1 MILKRLTLCD
11 FGTYAGEQSLEL
23 STDGNRNVILIG
35 GKNGSGKST
44 FLEAIRLCF
53 YGRFASRSTLRQDK
67 YERYLLDRIHRD
79 PSTAVPS
86 RSASVQIEFDYGD
99 QNGIRTYAAVRRW
112 ERTPSGGVN
121 ERFDLSC
128 DRTPITDVDSAHWQ
142 DFVQELIPIGVCDLF
157 FFDGEK
163 VQLLAED
170 DTDRKTLSDAVR
182 DLLGTDI
189 IEKLNADLN
198 IYRSRAVQR
207 AASED
212 QTATELANLNKE
224 AENLRTR
231 RDLFKMET
239 ESADAIVAALISDVQ
254 TLEQHLQEQGG
265 AYARNRGR
273 LGERRR
279 QIASRVADLESVVR
293 DHAHGLLPITLVPKL
308 LKSLLEQLTAEQDV
322 RVGVVVDETLTSAA
336 KATLAQLRRIRIKR
350 GGNSVSFGTIPEF
363 DMVATVI
370 KKTHQPSF
378 SEDASILQD
387 LSHEQE
393 KQVRAWAHTALD
405 SLPGILRTTA
415 EELEVLYREQQKVER
430 DLSRAPQ
437 DDVLQPLIDQ
447 LNEARKRLADASGEA
462 ARRRAEFEQVS
473 VALNQ
478 AEGNYL
484 KAVNALAST
493 NLQRA
498 SLEKAARV
506 QSALVEFKDAL
517 VTKKIK
523 EVEVEVTRCFNLLS
537 RKRLD
542 RSITINPTTFQ
553 VSVKDSHSR
562 LVPKS
567 ELSSGE
573 KQIYAISVLWAL
585 ARVSGRPLPMI
596 IDTPLARLDRDHRAL
611 LGQRYFPNASHQVII
626 LSTDSEIDREF
637 IPLLEGSIARSYELS
652 FDMGSQST
660 LVRHGYFEE
669 VKEYAIH

>member
-1 MILKRLTLCD
+1 MILKRLTLHD
-11 FGTYAGEQSLEL
+11 FGTYAGEQSLDL
-23 STDGNRNVILIG
+23 RTDGNRNLILIG

-53 YGRFASRSTLRQDK
+53 YGRFASRSTVRQDK

-79 PSTAVPS
+79 PSTSVPS
-86 RSASVQIEFDYGD
+86 RFASVQIEFDYGD
-99 QNGIRTYAAVRRW
+99 QDGIRTYAAVRQW
-112 ERTPSGGVN
+112 ERTASGGVN

-128 DRTPITDVDSAHWQ
+128 DGTPITDVDPTHWQ
-142 DFVQELIPIGVCDLF
+142 DFVQELIPIGVSDLF

-207 AASED
+207 ATSED
-212 QTATELANLNKE
+212 HAATDLASLNNE
-224 AENLRTR
+224 AEILRTR
-231 RDLFKMET
+231 RDLYKRET

-279 QIASRVADLESVVR
+279 QIASRVSDLEGVIR
-293 DHAHGLLPITLVPKL
+293 DHAHGLLPIALAPKL
-308 LKSLLEQLTAEQDV
+308 LKSLLEQLTIEQDV
-322 RVGVVVDETLTSAA
+322 RVGVVVDETLISAA
-336 KATLAQLRRIRIKR
+336 KATLAQLRNIKMKR
-350 GGNSVSFGTIPEF
+350 GGKSVSFGTTPEF
-363 DMVATVI
+363 DAIATVI
-370 KKTHQPSF
+370 KKTHQRTF
-378 SEDASILQD
+378 SDDASILHD

-405 SLPGILRTTA
+405 SLPSILRTTT

-430 DLSRAPQ
+430 DLSRTPQ

-447 LNEARKRLADASGEA
+447 LNEARKRLADASVEA
-462 ARRRAEFEQVS
+462 ARRCAELEQVS

-478 AEGNYL
+478 AESNYL
-484 KAVNALAST
+484 KAVNTLAST

-506 QSALVEFKDAL
+506 QSTLVEFKNAL
-517 VTKKIK
+517 VTKKIR
-523 EVEVEVTRCFNLLS
+523 EVEDEVTRCFNLLS
-537 RKRLD
+537 RKRIN
-542 RSITINPTTFQ
+542 RSISINPTTYQ

-573 KQIYAISVLWAL
+573 KQIYAISILWAL

-611 LGQRYFPNASHQVII
+611 LGQRYFPSASHQVII

-637 IPLLEGSIARSYELS
+637 IPLIERSIAQSYELS

-660 LVRHGYFEE
+660 LIRHGYFEE
-669 VKEYAIH
+669 VK

>member
-1 MILKRLTLCD
+1 MILKRLTMQD
-11 FGTYAGEQSLEL
+11 FGTYAGEQSLDL
-23 STDGNRNVILIG
+23 TTHGTRNVILVG

-53 YGRFASRSTLRQDK
+53 YGRFASPSTSRQDK

-86 RSASVQIEFDYGD
+86 RSAAVQIEFDYGD
-99 QNGIRTYAAVRRW
+99 QDGIRTYVAVRRW
-112 ERTPSGGVN
+112 ERTASGGVD
-121 ERFDLSC
+121 ERFELAC
-128 DRTPITDVDSAHWQ
+128 GGTPITDVDPAHWQ
-142 DFVQELIPIGVCDLF
+142 DFVQELIPIGVSDLF

-170 DTDRKTLSDAVR
+170 NSDRKTLSDAVR

-212 QTATELANLNKE
+212 HAANELANLNDE
-224 AENLRTR
+224 VETLRTR
-231 RDLFKMET
+231 RDLFRKEA
-239 ESADAIVAALISDVQ
+239 ESADAIVAALVSDVQ

-265 AYARNRGR
+265 AYAKNRGR
-273 LGERRR
+273 LEERRR
-279 QIASRVADLESVVR
+279 QIASKVSELEGLIK
-293 DHAHGLLPITLVPKL
+293 DHAHGLLPVALAPRL

-322 RVGVVVDETLTSAA
+322 RVAVVVDETLSSAA
-336 KATLAQLRRIRIKR
+336 KATLAQLRSIRIKR
-350 GGNSVSFGTIPEF
+350 GGKSVSFGTIPEF
-363 DMVATVI
+363 DAIATVI
-370 KKTHQPSF
+370 KKTHQPTF

-393 KQVRAWAHTALD
+393 QQVRAWAHSALD
-405 SLPGILRTTA
+405 SLPGILRTNA

-447 LNEARKRLADASGEA
+447 LNEVRKRLADANLEA
-462 ARRRAEFEQVS
+462 VRRRAELEQVS
-473 VALNQ
+473 AALNQ
-478 AEGNYL
+478 AEINYL
-484 KAVNALAST
+484 KAVNTLAST

-498 SLEKAARV
+498 SLEKAASV

-517 VTKKIK
+517 VTKKIR
-523 EVEVEVTRCFNLLS
+523 EVEAEVTRCFNLLS
-537 RKRLD
+537 RKRID
-542 RSITINPTTFQ
+542 RSISINPTTFQ

-562 LVPKS
+562 LIPKS

-626 LSTDSEIDREF
+626 LSTDSEIDKEF

-652 FDMGSQST
+652 FDVGSQST

>member
-1 MILKRLTLCD
+1 MILKRLTLHD
-11 FGTYAGEQSLEL
+11 FGTYAGEQSIDLE
-23 STDGNRNVILIG
+23 TNGNRNIVLIG

-53 YGRFASRSTLRQDK
+53 YGRFALRSTARQDK
-67 YERYLLDRIHRD
+67 YERYLLDRIHRN
-79 PSTAVPS
+79 PSTSVPT

-99 QNGIRTYAAVRRW
+99 QDGIRAYSAVRRW
-112 ERTPSGGVN
+112 ERTANSGVN
-121 ERFDLSC
+121 EQFDLSC
-128 DRTPITDVDSAHWQ
+128 DGTPITDVDPAHWQ
-142 DFVQELIPIGVCDLF
+142 DFVQELIPIGVSDLF

-182 DLLGTDI
+182 DLLGTEI

-198 IYRSRAVQR
+198 IYRLRAVQG

-212 QTATELANLNKE
+212 NSVNNMAILNNE
-224 AENLRTR
+224 VETLHTR
-231 RDLFKMET
+231 RDLSKRDT
-239 ESADAIVAALISDVQ
+239 ESADAIVAALVSDVQ

-279 QIASRVADLESVVR
+279 QLASRVSDLEGVVR
-293 DHAHGLLPITLVPKL
+293 EHAHDLLPISLAPKL

-322 RVGVVVDETLTSAA
+322 RVGVVVDETLSSTA
-336 KATLAQLRRIRIKR
+336 KATLAQLRNIKVKK
-350 GGNSVSFGTIPEF
+350 GGRNVSFGTIPEF
-363 DMVATVI
+363 DAISAVI
-370 KKTHQPSF
+370 KKTHQPRF
-378 SEDASILQD
+378 SNDASILHD

-393 KQVRAWAHTALD
+393 KQVRVWAHAALN
-405 SLPGILRTTA
+405 SLPSVLRTIA
-415 EELEVLYREQQKVER
+415 EELEILYREQQKVER

-447 LNEARKRLADASGEA
+447 LNEARKQLADASVQA
-462 ARRRAEFEQVS
+462 AQRRADLEQSS

-478 AEGNYL
+478 AESNYL
-484 KAVNALAST
+484 KAVNTLAST
-493 NLQRA
+493 NLQRV
-498 SLEKAARV
+498 SLEMAARV

-517 VTKKIK
+517 VTKKVR
-523 EVEVEVTRCFNLLS
+523 EVETEVTRCFNLLS
-537 RKRLD
+537 RKRIE
-542 RSITINPTTFQ
+542 RSISINPTTFQ

-562 LVPKS
+562 LISKS

-611 LGQRYFPNASHQVII
+611 LGQRYFSSASHQVII

-637 IPLLEGSIARSYELS
+637 IPLIERSIAQSYELS

-660 LVRHGYFEE
+660 HVRHGYFEE
-669 VKEYAIH
+669 VK

>member
-1 MILKRLTLCD
+1 MILERLTLHN
-11 FGTYAGEQSLEL
+11 FGTYAGEQSLDL
-23 STDGNRNVILIG
+23 ATDGNRNVILIG

-53 YGRFASRSTLRQDK
+53 YGRFASRTTSRQDR
-67 YERYLLDRIHRD
+67 YECYLLDRIHRD
-79 PSTAVPS
+79 PSTSVPS

-99 QNGIRTYAAVRRW
+99 QDGIRTYAAVRRW
-112 ERTPSGGVN
+112 ERTASGGVN

-128 DRTPITDVDSAHWQ
+128 DGTPITDVDPAHWQ
-142 DFVQELIPIGVCDLF
+142 DFVQELIPIGVSDLF

-170 DTDRKTLSDAVR
+170 DSDRKTLSDAVR

-212 QTATELANLNKE
+212 HAATELANLNNE
-224 AENLRTR
+224 AETLRIR
-231 RDLFKMET
+231 RDHYKREA
-239 ESADAIVAALISDVQ
+239 ESADAIVEALVSEIQ

-273 LGERRR
+273 LGERQR
-279 QIASRVADLESVVR
+279 QIASRVTDLEGVVR
-293 DHAHGLLPITLVPKL
+293 DNTHGLLPIALAPKL

-322 RVGVVVDETLTSAA
+322 RVGVVVDETLISAA
-336 KATLAQLRRIRIKR
+336 KATLARLRGIKVKR
-350 GGNSVSFGTIPEF
+350 GGKSVSFGTIPEF
-363 DMVATVI
+363 DAVATVI
-370 KKTHQPSF
+370 KKTHQPTF
-378 SEDASILQD
+378 SVNASILHD

-393 KQVRAWAHTALD
+393 KQVRVWAHTALD
-405 SLPGILRTTA
+405 SLPGILRATA
-415 EELEVLYREQQKVER
+415 EELEILYREQQKVER

-447 LNEARKRLADASGEA
+447 LNEARKRLADASVEA
-462 ARRRAEFEQVS
+462 ARRRAELEQAS
-473 VALNQ
+473 EALHQ
-478 AEGNYL
+478 AESNYL
-484 KAVNALAST
+484 KAVNTLAST

-517 VTKKIK
+517 VTKKIRQ
-523 EVEVEVTRCFNLLS
+523 VEAEVTRCFNLLS
-537 RKRLD
+537 RKRID
-542 RSITINPTTFQ
+542 RSISINPTTFL
-553 VSVKDSHSR
+553 VSMKDSHSR

-585 ARVSGRPLPMI
+585 ARVSGRPLPII

-626 LSTDSEIDREF
+626 LSTDSEIDRKF

-652 FDMGSQST
+652 FDMGTQST

-669 VKEYAIH
+669 VK

>member
-11 FGTYAGEQSLEL
+11 FGTYAGEQSLDLTTE
-23 STDGNRNVILIG
+23 GNRNVILIG

-53 YGRFASRSTLRQDK
+53 YGRFAARSTSREDK

-79 PSTAVPS
+79 PSTSVPS
-86 RSASVQIEFDYGD
+86 RSASVLVEFDYGD
-99 QNGIRTYAAVRRW
+99 QDGIRTYSALRRW
-112 ERTPSGGVN
+112 ERTASGGVK
-121 ERFDLSC
+121 EQFDLSC
-128 DRTPITDVDSAHWQ
+128 DGNPITDVDPAHWQ
-142 DFVQELIPIGVCDLF
+142 DFVQELIPIGVSDLF

-182 DLLGTDI
+182 NLLGTDI

-198 IYRSRAVQR
+198 IYRSRSVQR

-212 QTATELANLNKE
+212 QAAKELANLNHE
-224 AENLRTR
+224 AETLRTR
-231 RDLFKMET
+231 RDLLKKES
-239 ESADAIVAALISDVQ
+239 ESADAIVAALVSDVR

-279 QIASRVADLESVVR
+279 QITSRVAALEGVVR
-293 DHAHGLLPITLVPKL
+293 DHAQGLLPIALAPRL
-308 LKSLLEQLTAEQDV
+308 LKSLLEQLAAEQDV

-336 KATLAQLRRIRIKR
+336 RATLTQLRSLKIKKN
-350 GGNSVSFGTIPEF
+350 GKSVSFGRIPEF
-363 DMVATVI
+363 EAIATVI
-370 KKTHQPSF
+370 KKTHQPTF
-378 SEDASILQD
+378 SEDASILHD

-393 KQVRAWAHTALD
+393 KQVRAWAHIALD
-405 SLPGILRTTA
+405 SLPGVLRTTA
-415 EELEVLYREQQKVER
+415 EELEALYREQQKVER

-437 DDVLQPLIDQ
+437 DDVLQPLVEQ
-447 LNEARKRLADASGEA
+447 LNEARKRLADASVET
-462 ARRRAEFEQVS
+462 ARRRAELEQAS

-478 AEGNYL
+478 AESNYL
-484 KAVNALAST
+484 KVVNTLAST
-493 NLQRA
+493 NLQRV

-506 QSALVEFKDAL
+506 QSTLVEFRDAL

-523 EVEVEVTRCFNLLS
+523 EVETEVTRSFNLLS
-537 RKRLD
+537 RKRID
-542 RSITINPTTFQ
+542 RSININPTTFQ
-553 VSVKDSHSR
+553 VSVVDSHSR
-562 LVPKS
+562 LVPKN

-573 KQIYAISVLWAL
+573 KQIYAISILWAL

-626 LSTDSEIDREF
+626 LSTDSEVDREF
-637 IPLLEGSIARSYELS
+637 IPLLQGSIARSYELA
-652 FDMGSQST
+652 FDMPSQST

-669 VKEYAIH
+669 VNEYAIH

>member
-1 MILKRLTLCD
+1 MILKRLTLHD
-11 FGTYAGEQSLEL
+11 FGTYAGEQSFDLA
-23 STDGNRNVILIG
+23 TDGNRNVILIG

-53 YGRFASRSTLRQDK
+53 YGRFASRSTSRQDR
-67 YERYLLDRIHRD
+67 YERYLLDRIHRN
-79 PSTAVPS
+79 PSTSVPS
-86 RSASVQIEFDYGD
+86 RSASVKIEFDYGD
-99 QNGIRTYAAVRRW
+99 QDGIRTYAAVRRW
-112 ERTPSGGVN
+112 ERTASGGVN

-128 DRTPITDVDSAHWQ
+128 DGSPITDVDPAHWQ
-142 DFVQELIPIGVCDLF
+142 DFVQELIPIGVSDLF
-157 FFDGEK
+157 FFDGER

-207 AASED
+207 AATED
-212 QTATELANLNKE
+212 NAASELANLNNE
-224 AENLRTR
+224 AETLRTR
-231 RDLFKMET
+231 RDVIRKET
-239 ESADAIVAALISDVQ
+239 ESADSIVAALVSDVQ

-279 QIASRVADLESVVR
+279 QIASRVADLEGVVK
-293 DHAHGLLPITLVPKL
+293 DHAHGLLPIALAPKL
-308 LKSLLEQLTAEQDV
+308 LRSLLEQLAAEEDI
-322 RVGVVVDETLTSAA
+322 RVGVVVDETLKGAA
-336 KATLAQLRRIRIKR
+336 KATLAQLRSIKIKR
-350 GGNSVSFGTIPEF
+350 SGKSVSFGAIPEF
-363 DMVATVI
+363 DAIATII
-370 KKTHQPSF
+370 KKTHQPTF
-378 SEDASILQD
+378 SEDVSILQD

-393 KQVRAWAHTALD
+393 KQVRIWAHTALD
-405 SLPGILRTTA
+405 SLPRTLRTTA
-415 EELEVLYREQQKVER
+415 EELEALYREQQKVER

-447 LNEARKRLADASGEA
+447 LNEARKRLADASIEA
-462 ARRRAEFEQVS
+462 GRQRYELEQVS
-473 VALNQ
+473 AVLHQ
-478 AEGNYL
+478 AESNYL
-484 KAVNALAST
+484 KAVNALASN

-506 QSALVEFKDAL
+506 QSALIEFKDAL
-517 VTKKIK
+517 VTKKVR
-523 EVEVEVTRCFNLLS
+523 EVEAEVTRCFNLLS
-537 RKRLD
+537 RKRID
-542 RSITINPTTFQ
+542 RSISINPTTFQ

-573 KQIYAISVLWAL
+573 KQIYAISILWAL

-626 LSTDSEIDREF
+626 LSTDSEIDRAF

-652 FDMGSQST
+652 FDMDSQST
-660 LVRHGYFEE
+660 HVRHGYFEE

>member
-1 MILKRLTLCD
+1 
-11 FGTYAGEQSLEL
+11 
-23 STDGNRNVILIG
+23 
-35 GKNGSGKST
+35 
-44 FLEAIRLCF
+44 
-53 YGRFASRSTLRQDK
+53 
-67 YERYLLDRIHRD
+67 
-79 PSTAVPS
+79 
-86 RSASVQIEFDYGD
+86 
-99 QNGIRTYAAVRRW
+99 
-112 ERTPSGGVN
+112 
-121 ERFDLSC
+121 
-128 DRTPITDVDSAHWQ
+128 
-142 DFVQELIPIGVCDLF
+142 
-157 FFDGEK
+157 

-212 QTATELANLNKE
+212 HAATELANLNNE
-224 AENLRTR
+224 AETLRAR
-231 RDLFKMET
+231 RDLFRRET
-239 ESADAIVAALISDVQ
+239 ESADAIVAALVSDVQ

-279 QIASRVADLESVVR
+279 QIASRVADLEGVVK
-293 DHAHGLLPITLVPKL
+293 DHAHGLLPIALAPKL
-308 LKSLLEQLTAEQDV
+308 LRSLLEQLTVEQDV
-322 RVGVVVDETLTSAA
+322 RVGVVVDETLKGAA
-336 KATLAQLRRIRIKR
+336 KATLAQLRSIKIKK
-350 GGNSVSFGTIPEF
+350 GGKSVSFGTLPEF
-363 DMVATVI
+363 DAIATVI
-370 KKTHQPSF
+370 KKTHQPTF
-378 SEDASILQD
+378 SEDVSILHD

-447 LNEARKRLADASGEA
+447 LNEARKRLADASVEA
-462 ARRRAEFEQVS
+462 ARRRAELEQAS
-473 VALNQ
+473 VALHQ
-478 AEGNYL
+478 AESNYL

-493 NLQRA
+493 NLQRV

-517 VTKKIK
+517 VTKKIR
-523 EVEVEVTRCFNLLS
+523 EVEAEVTRCFNLLS
-537 RKRLD
+537 RKRID
-542 RSITINPTTFQ
+542 RSISINPTTFQ

-573 KQIYAISVLWAL
+573 KQIYAISILWAL

-637 IPLLEGSIARSYELS
+637 IPLLEGSIAQSYELS

-669 VKEYAIH
+669 VKEYAVH